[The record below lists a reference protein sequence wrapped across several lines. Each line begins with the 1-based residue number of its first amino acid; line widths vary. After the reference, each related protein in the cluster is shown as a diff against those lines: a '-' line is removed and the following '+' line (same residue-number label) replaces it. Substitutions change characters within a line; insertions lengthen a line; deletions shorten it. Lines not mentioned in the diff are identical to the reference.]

1 MATKKVTDIERAIHN
16 YIKGDESSE
25 DKKIVYEWI
34 NENPEIRNLVF
45 RDKDLWEASQIGSE
59 KFNEIEKEQW
69 LNLQKRITQRKT
81 RNFSLLDIVR
91 IAALIF
97 LTLGIGWMSHSF
109 YISGLLPNHH
119 TEQKT
124 VNAGKGQIK
133 EIFLA
138 DGTHVWLNSDSR
150 LSFPSDFDENNR
162 EVNLQGEA
170 FFEVTANKKKPFWVK
185 TQNHTVKVIGTK
197 FNVCEYPES
206 KIIETT
212 LVEGKVKIITGNIIK
227 DLLSG
232 QQSSFNTE
240 TSRIKIS
247 EKDFKIYTAWKDG
260 RYEFTNESIDKIFKI
275 IERWWDVKIIYPEAE
290 LRNDKIS
297 GVLKR
302 HKPVEQLFNL
312 VEQLLPIQYEIK
324 NDEIIV
330 KMKK

>member
-1 MATKKVTDIERAIHN
+1 MATKKGIDIERTIHD
-16 YIKGDESSE
+16 YIKGNSSSG
-25 DKKIVYEWI
+25 DKKIIYEWI
-34 NENPEIRNLVF
+34 NENPETRKRVF

-59 KFNEIEKEQW
+59 QFSEIEKEQW

-81 RNFSLLDIVR
+81 RKFSLLEIAR

-109 YISGLLPNHH
+109 YASGLFSTHN
-119 TEQKT
+119 TEQRT
-124 VNAGKGQIK
+124 VKAGKGLIK

-150 LSFPSDFDENNR
+150 LSFPSVFTENNR

-170 FFEVTANKKKPFWVK
+170 FFEVTANKEKPFWVK
-185 TQNHTVKVIGTK
+185 TQNHTIKVVGTK
-197 FNVCEYPES
+197 FNVCEYPEC

-227 DLLSG
+227 DLLPG

-302 HKPVEQLFNL
+302 HKPIEQLFSL

-324 NDEIIV
+324 NDEITV